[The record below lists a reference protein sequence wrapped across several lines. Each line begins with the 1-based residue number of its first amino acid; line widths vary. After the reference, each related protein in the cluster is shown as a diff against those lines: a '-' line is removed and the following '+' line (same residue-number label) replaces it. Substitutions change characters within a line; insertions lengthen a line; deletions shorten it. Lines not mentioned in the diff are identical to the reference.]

1 MANFLIYKTL
11 LLLHS
16 KDNNLEK
23 NVKEKTLVILFIL
36 GLRNSGISYASIIG
50 YAGSFNVLDYG
61 AAADGITD
69 DSQAFLNAWNDACSS
84 AGGSPEVIIPPN
96 MIFLLSPL
104 TFRGP
109 CNSEN
114 IYFVISGRLVAPS
127 SPAIWTGEDA
137 SQWLAFRN
145 VSGLIVDGSGTI
157 DGQGQGWWDQSCRYH
172 PDMEGCTRLAPTA
185 LKFIFCSQSS
195 ISNIYFGNS
204 AQTHILIERC
214 NGFKVDSV
222 LIESPGNSPNTDGIH
237 IQSSQYVA
245 ITNSKIST
253 GDDCI
258 SIGDYSSNVQIYN
271 IQCGPGHGIS
281 IGSLGK
287 GGNFAQV
294 ENIHVSNAFFY
305 GTTNGARIKTWQ
317 VGRGYVRDVIF
328 ENLEFNSV
336 KNPII
341 IDQNYCDVRG
351 ACKEMVTG
359 VQISNVIYQNIFGTS
374 STDIAINL
382 NCSMSVPCT
391 DITMQLIQLTSAT
404 PGTTTQGREVTAY
417 CRNAYGQEYSI
428 EPGPCIS

>member
-1 MANFLIYKTL
+1 MCSSNSSYTM
-11 LLLHS
+11 
-16 KDNNLEK
+16 
-23 NVKEKTLVILFIL
+23 KTLVLLFIL
-36 GLRNSGISYASIIG
+36 GLTNSRISYASIIG

-96 MIFLLSPL
+96 MIFLLSPV

-127 SPAIWTGEDA
+127 SPGIWTGQDA

-222 LIESPGNSPNTDGIH
+222 MIESPGNSPNTDGIH

-245 ITNSKIST
+245 ITNSKISS

-258 SIGDYSSNVQIYN
+258 SIGDYTSNVQIYN

-374 STDIAINL
+374 STNIAINL

-404 PGTTTQGREVTAY
+404 PGTATPGREVTAY

-428 EPGPCIS
+428 EPGPCISEY

>member
-1 MANFLIYKTL
+1 MCSSNSSYTM
-11 LLLHS
+11 
-16 KDNNLEK
+16 
-23 NVKEKTLVILFIL
+23 KTLVLLFIL
-36 GLRNSGISYASIIG
+36 GLTNSRISCASIIG

-61 AAADGITD
+61 ASGDGITD

-84 AGGSPEVIIPPN
+84 AAGYPEVIIPPN

-104 TFRGP
+104 TLRGP
-109 CNSEN
+109 CNSES

-127 SPAIWTGEDA
+127 SPGIWTGQDA

-145 VSGLIVDGSGTI
+145 VSSLIVDGSGTI
-157 DGQGQGWWDQSCRYH
+157 DGQGRGWWDQSCGYH

-195 ISNIYFGNS
+195 ISNIYFSNS

-222 LIESPGNSPNTDGIH
+222 MIQSPGNSPNTDGIH
-237 IQSSQYVA
+237 IQSSRYVA
-245 ITNSKIST
+245 ITNSKISS

-258 SIGDYSSNVQIYN
+258 SIGDYTSNVQIYN

-404 PGTTTQGREVTAY
+404 PGTATPGREVTAY

-428 EPGPCIS
+428 EPGPCISEY